1 MPKTVMTVN
10 GEININSLGTTLMH
24 EHIYA
29 NNAGWWHCPSCK
41 DRMDLAN
48 SSVNMNIIGELRM
61 DPFVNKDN
69 IVLNDLSAATNEL
82 IELYNL
88 GGRTIVDPTNI
99 GIGRDPNIL
108 KDISEKTKLNI
119 VMGSGF
125 YLEPTHPEYVSKMNK
140 NNISELIINE
150 FEYGVDNSGIKIGL
164 VGEIGISKDFTNEE
178 EKVLRGAAIA
188 ARETKLPLSVHL
200 PGWERHGKKVLDIAK
215 EEGCLDKQIILC
227 HMNPSHNDLDY
238 QKDLADNGA
247 WIEYDMIGMDFYYAD
262 QKVQCPYDNENALA
276 IRNLI
281 EDGYINSILL
291 SQDVFIKMMLK
302 KYGGFGYTYILT
314 HFKNRLINVGVSDDQ
329 IFEILTNSP
338 KKVFSFDTI

>member
-1 MPKTVMTVN
+1 MKAIFCIILFIGSVYPQSGLFKNTSVMVGMN
-10 GEININSLGTTLMH
+10 QSFYG
-24 EHIYA
+24 
-29 NNAGWWHCPSCK
+29 K
-41 DRMDLAN
+41 DWKDFVDSDEFGFLTQN
-48 SSVNMNIIGELRM
+48 
-61 DPFVNKDN
+61 PF
-69 IVLNDLSAATNEL
+69 
-82 IELYNL
+82 
-88 GGRTIVDPTNI
+88 R
-99 GIGRDPNIL
+99 
-108 KDISEKTKLNI
+108 
-119 VMGSGF
+119 
-125 YLEPTHPEYVSKMNK
+125 KMNF
-140 NNISELIINE
+140 NLINE
-150 FEYGVDNSGIKIGL
+150 FEYGVDSSGIKIGL

-227 HMNPSHNDLDY
+227 HMNPSHNYLDY

-276 IRNLI
+276 IRTLI

-314 HFKNRLINVGVSDDQ
+314 HFKNRLIS
-329 IFEILTNSP
+329 
-338 KKVFSFDTI
+338 KVI